1 MPFERDNEAKRGA
14 EGGGDLSDTP
24 KYETCSVCGEMT
36 GRAGRADDSIYTE
49 DGVGPFCESCWASI
63 QPDAAIKLQSEL
75 SAANARADA
84 LQAELER
91 LEKRELN
98 ATIELCY
105 DDGTNPFARETLKVA
120 DVGVAD
126 NVYVVKS
133 DVVDALQRQVDAIK
147 RYATTENCDVCPAH
161 LTQHCANG
169 GCLENVFK
177 ALAEARK
184 VTP

>member
-1 MPFERDNEAKRGA
+1 M
-14 EGGGDLSDTP
+14 SDTP
-24 KYETCSVCGEMT
+24 KHETCSVCGEMT
-36 GRAGRADDSIYTE
+36 GRAGRADDSFYTE

-133 DVVDALQRQVDAIK
+133 AVVDALQRQVDALPKIRIGKNGIDYWLHMDAPSGK
-147 RYATTENCDVCPAH
+147 RASINLGPCNRDMIVDRVVQEMED
-161 LTQHCANG
+161 
-169 GCLENVFK
+169 
-177 ALAEARK
+177 ALEARK
-184 VTP
+184 GVAT